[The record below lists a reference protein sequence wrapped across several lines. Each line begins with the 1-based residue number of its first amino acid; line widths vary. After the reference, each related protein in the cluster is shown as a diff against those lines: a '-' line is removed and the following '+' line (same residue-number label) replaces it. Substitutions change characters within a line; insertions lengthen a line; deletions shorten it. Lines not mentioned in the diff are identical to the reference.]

1 MKKLLTSLLII
12 TLSLSAFLTTS
23 CKNEKIKKE
32 FDNVKTELD
41 KIKGQQTE
49 SSSAIEDLREEIKA
63 LEVEKQKLIA
73 EKHRLNAEIIEL
85 KIKDYGVKN
94 DNSAEAP
101 SEKAN

>member
-1 MKKLLTSLLII
+1 MKKLLTSILII

-32 FDNVKTELD
+32 FNNVKTELD

-49 SSSAIEDLREEIKA
+49 SSDAIDDLHEEIKA
-63 LEVEKQKLIA
+63 LEIEKQKLIA

-94 DNSAEAP
+94 EDTTS
-101 SEKAN
+101 SEDTK